1 MNKLII
7 LRHLYC
13 DFGICVRLIAP
24 MFPLQIWGWGE
35 SDQQHEWHPSINLA
49 PFVFLLGKT
58 TDFMS

>member
-1 MNKLII
+1 MI
-7 LRHLYC
+7 LGSASDLLHPCFHYRS
-13 DFGICVRLIAP
+13 G
-24 MFPLQIWGWGE
+24 GGGE